1 MMKQSPA
8 HGLVDLALP
17 DSPLFFFFFFF
28 LSVTDT
34 VRDIAYRT

>member
-17 DSPLFFFFFFF
+17 DSPLFFFFF

>member
-28 LSVTDT
+28 SVTDT

>member
-17 DSPLFFFFFFF
+17 DSPLFFFFFF